1 MTDFLQSHKDAVY
14 TIRCWRFA
22 CHALRVVIF
31 YDGER
36 VIFKVVIKVVI
47 WDFRWIGKA
56 GTEFFTGS
64 QDGYMKW
71 WDIR

>member
-1 MTDFLQSHKDAVY
+1 MMV
-14 TIRCWRFA
+14 R
-22 CHALRVVIF
+22 
-31 YDGER
+31 GR
-36 VIFKVVIKVVI
+36 VIFRLVIKVVIKVVI

>member
-1 MTDFLQSHKDAVY
+1 MMV
-14 TIRCWRFA
+14 R
-22 CHALRVVIF
+22 
-31 YDGER
+31 GR
-36 VIFKVVIKVVI
+36 VIFRLVIKVVIKVVI

-71 WDIR
+71 WDIRSNFFNLPTLSLSLSLFV

>member
-1 MTDFLQSHKDAVY
+1 MMVRGWA
-14 TIRCWRFA
+14 
-22 CHALRVVIF
+22 IF
-31 YDGER
+31 R
-36 VIFKVVIKVVI
+36 AVIKVVI

-71 WDIR
+71 WDIRSNFFNLPTLSLSLSLFV

>member
-1 MTDFLQSHKDAVY
+1 MKRGFLMMV
-14 TIRCWRFA
+14 R
-22 CHALRVVIF
+22 
-31 YDGER
+31 GR
-36 VIFKVVIKVVI
+36 VIFRLVIKVVIKVVI

>member
-1 MTDFLQSHKDAVY
+1 MQFIQSGVGVLLVMHEEG
-14 TIRCWRFA
+14 
-22 CHALRVVIF
+22 IF
-31 YDGER
+31 NDGER
-36 VIFKVVIKVVI
+36 ERGRVIFRLVIKLVM

>member
-1 MTDFLQSHKDAVY
+1 MLVMHEEG
-14 TIRCWRFA
+14 
-22 CHALRVVIF
+22 IF
-31 YDGER
+31 MMVRDR
-36 VIFKVVIKVVI
+36 VIFRVVIKVVI
-47 WDFRWIGKA
+47 RDFRWIGKA